1 MSGPRRKSRM
11 REMKPSRNREVV
23 AVAAAAACKVA
34 LEVPPPLPA
43 EAEAEV
49 EAEAAFG
56 SSRSG
61 DPQVEDSTRPCRP
74 CWEGWTFKEAN
85 SNS

>member
-1 MSGPRRKSRM
+1 MSGPRRKGRM

-23 AVAAAAACKVA
+23 AVAAACKAA
-34 LEVPPPLPA
+34 LEVPPPLP
-43 EAEAEV
+43 AEAEV

>member
-43 EAEAEV
+43 EAEV

>member
-1 MSGPRRKSRM
+1 MSGPRRKSRK

-23 AVAAAAACKVA
+23 AVAAACKAA
-34 LEVPPPLPA
+34 LEVPPPLP
-43 EAEAEV
+43 AEAEV

>member
-23 AVAAAAACKVA
+23 AAAAACKVA
-34 LEVPPPLPA
+34 LEVPPLLPA
-43 EAEAEV
+43 EAEV
-49 EAEAAFG
+49 EGEAAFG

-85 SNS
+85 

>member
-23 AVAAAAACKVA
+23 AVAAACKAA